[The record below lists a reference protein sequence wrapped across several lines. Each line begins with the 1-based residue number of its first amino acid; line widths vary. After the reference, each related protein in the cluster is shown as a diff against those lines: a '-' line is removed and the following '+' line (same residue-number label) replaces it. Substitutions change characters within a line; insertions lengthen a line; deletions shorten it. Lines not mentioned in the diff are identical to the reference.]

1 MEQRNLVENF
11 VESMSQLMELLQKE
25 TEILNSQVYEEI
37 DPLQTRKVQ
46 LTRYYLDAQK
56 NIQDMPDTLTS
67 LSDIESSDLN
77 LLNKKYKKDLSENM

>member
-67 LSDIESSDLN
+67 LSDIERADLKI
-77 LLNKKYKKDLSENM
+77 LYKKFRNVLS